1 MNKIQ
6 INCERITNEILKT
19 NTCFNPINKSND
31 PDLLFLEN
39 RIINELISKSPYIN
53 INRNSSIIF
62 NYKTQIC
69 LNIDLDN
76 SIESILTTKL
86 NGKDS
91 LDLKVYRLISELN
104 DSNIKDEEL
113 TNLIYKNLLT
123 NKKYLKK
130 IDILNIIFPKN
141 DYINFKAIPYK
152 LNYSDKYATINGLKL
167 FKVKSHN
174 EILDFLRGIVR
185 IIFFKMEKGYIK
197 KDDSFLD
204 NFPMEVIDTISIR
217 KEYQNLNFL
226 NEIKLFKNEV
236 CLKNIVDIYNYL
248 HLNSKKHNFVEV
260 IHTYRW
266 CLENLPESNNPQI
279 NEVLKNKYI
288 LLSNINT
295 LLSDY
300 MYLDSESIKLSS
312 KKITKF
318 NPQNKKMI
326 DSLAPLKKICR
337 LINEIYTPCVEINEE
352 NKADFIFI
360 DEDGDDTFRE
370 TFYTNTTN
378 YFKEQLLKLLI
389 FYFKDSSKQ
398 LQDIKNKEKIISN
411 MKNEIKK
418 FYDAD
423 KLDSIFNPWN
433 DLCDR
438 AIKDLIIP
446 KITNESP
453 NLFIDGYF
461 ICENKWVYIEDELL
475 SKNFNTFDDSIKSL
489 IEEFGINNIESM
501 KTKMNDL
508 VRKKSFNRDEKYKFK
523 KRIKS
528 FYEKMLIDIETI
540 DKEQIKEV
548 EKYNNNINN
557 LINII

>member
-508 VRKKSFNRDEKYKFK
+508 IRKKSFNRDEKYKFK

>member
-91 LDLKVYRLISELN
+91 LDLKVYRLISELK

-337 LINEIYTPCVEINEE
+337 LINEIYTPCVEINKE

-418 FYDAD
+418 FYNTD

-438 AIKDLIIP
+438 AVKDLIIP

-508 VRKKSFNRDEKYKFK
+508 MRKKSFNRDEKYKFK